1 MSLWCCQGD
10 QASII
15 GGAIEFVKE
24 LEHILHS
31 LKLQKERKDLGEGYL
46 NQQDMLRDFTMSQDL
61 TCEPNIECTTQS
73 KFCEVDS
80 NVEVK
85 LIGRSAII
93 KVLAQKKAHQLLNV
107 LPIVQGLHLK
117 IMQMNITTIED
128 SVLYYLNVEV
138 SSLSIFG
145 KT

>member
-1 MSLWCCQGD
+1 M
-10 QASII
+10 
-15 GGAIEFVKE
+15 
-24 LEHILHS
+24 
-31 LKLQKERKDLGEGYL
+31 GEGYL
-46 NQQDMLRDFTMSQDL
+46 NQQDMLGDFMMSQDL
-61 TCEPNIECTTQS
+61 ACERNIECTTQS

-107 LPIVQGLHLK
+107 LPIIQGLHLK

-138 SSLSIFG
+138 SSLLIFE
-145 KT
+145 KAYC